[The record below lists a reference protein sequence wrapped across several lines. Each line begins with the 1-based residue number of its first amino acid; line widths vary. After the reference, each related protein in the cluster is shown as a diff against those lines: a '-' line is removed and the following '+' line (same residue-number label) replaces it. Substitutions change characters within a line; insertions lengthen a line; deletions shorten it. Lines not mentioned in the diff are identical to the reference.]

1 MNKYLGK
8 KKKKGGV
15 WNSVRWQTGLKA
27 TLLAVEEG
35 CPLNNNHCYTS
46 KTFPHP
52 LAIFT
57 QAFICSLNRTA
68 LAKRLEDI
76 ISLLAPVI

>member
-1 MNKYLGK
+1 MNKYEEEK
-8 KKKKGGV
+8 KNGEV
-15 WNSVRWQTGLKA
+15 WNLARWQTGLKA
-27 TLLAVEEG
+27 TLSAAAEG
-35 CPLNNNHCYTS
+35 CSLNNNHCYTS

-52 LAIFT
+52 LGIFA
-57 QAFICSLNRTA
+57 QAFICSVNRAA